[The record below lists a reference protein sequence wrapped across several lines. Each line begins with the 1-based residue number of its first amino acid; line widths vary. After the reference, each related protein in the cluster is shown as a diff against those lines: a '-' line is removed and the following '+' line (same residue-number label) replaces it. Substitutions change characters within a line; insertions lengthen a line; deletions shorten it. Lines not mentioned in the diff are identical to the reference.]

1 MTGIEMIQAFKV
13 GYDIVNLEGPGYEDS
28 EIYVLL
34 NQAQDLEVL
43 KEVFVRRW
51 AFVSNLIVNET
62 GSVSAGLSYSN
73 TKSYT
78 AQEEYL
84 GYISSKSKVTRANFK
99 IFASQWVENIP
110 IAKELSGKYVTNDV
124 NRPILIQPRVYEDT
138 AESITI
144 IYDSNTTF
152 AASNNFILE
161 YVRKPLDISG
171 TQDSEVNIA
180 LHERIVDTAVN
191 LAKKVFNPSESSG
204 SVQTDA
210 MINKMM

>member
-1 MTGIEMIQAFKV
+1 
-13 GYDIVNLEGPGYEDS
+13 
-28 EIYVLL
+28 
-34 NQAQDLEVL
+34 
-43 KEVFVRRW
+43 
-51 AFVSNLIVNET
+51 
-62 GSVSAGLSYSN
+62 
-73 TKSYT
+73 
-78 AQEEYL
+78 
-84 GYISSKSKVTRANFK
+84 
-99 IFASQWVENIP
+99 
-110 IAKELSGKYVTNDV
+110 
-124 NRPILIQPRVYEDT
+124 VYEDT